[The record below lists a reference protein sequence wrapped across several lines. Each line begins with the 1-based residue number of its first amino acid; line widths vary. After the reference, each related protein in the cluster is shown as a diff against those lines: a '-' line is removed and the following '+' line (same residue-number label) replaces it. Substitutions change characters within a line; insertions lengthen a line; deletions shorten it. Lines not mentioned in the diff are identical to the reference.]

1 VFFLFNNKNMKK
13 IRQWLTYSRLIRK
26 KKKDLAQL
34 DCDIK
39 FYEQYFKAR
48 ELPKKISAL
57 RANLSKEQKKED
69 DKKDSM
75 KINDIAYDI
84 AQDEALQKNF
94 DAMLKTAV
102 DIECY
107 INLLIAWRKNI

>member
-1 VFFLFNNKNMKK
+1 MEK
-13 IRQWLTYSRLIRK
+13 IRQWLTYRRLIKRK
-26 KKKDLAQL
+26 KRDLAQL
-34 DCDIK
+34 DCDTK

-57 RANLSKEQKKED
+57 RAELKKEQSKD
-69 DKKDSM
+69 DNKKDSV

-84 AQDEALQKNF
+84 AQNEALMKNF

-102 DIECY
+102 DIQGY
-107 INLLIAWRKNI
+107 INLLIAWKKNI